1 MVAENS
7 SVSVSKATPLVRLE
21 ICSRNS
27 LLGNSHTNT
36 RQAGRGR
43 ISFGEAVHCLQVV
56 RRSRFNSHALS
67 SSNPQQGTE
76 WRREELGYRDA
87 LAKADEDVHS
97 GSPHYMNVNSLIQET
112 ELLRNFICGHRTIDL
127 LAIQFEELWY
137 IWKTYTVSY
146 NKHMNFVNKHN

>member
-7 SVSVSKATPLVRLE
+7 SVRVSKASCEAVSMWQELTSGE
-21 ICSRNS
+21 
-27 LLGNSHTNT
+27 SHTNT
-36 RQAGRGR
+36 GQAGQGG

-76 WRREELGYRDA
+76 WRREELGYRDTQ
-87 LAKADEDVHS
+87 AKTDEDVRP
-97 GSPHYMNVNSLIQET
+97 GSPHYMNANSLTQET
-112 ELLRNFICGHRTIDL
+112 ELLRNFIGGHRTIDL
-127 LAIQFEELWY
+127 LAIQFEELWC

-146 NKHMNFVNKHN
+146 NKHVNFVNKHN